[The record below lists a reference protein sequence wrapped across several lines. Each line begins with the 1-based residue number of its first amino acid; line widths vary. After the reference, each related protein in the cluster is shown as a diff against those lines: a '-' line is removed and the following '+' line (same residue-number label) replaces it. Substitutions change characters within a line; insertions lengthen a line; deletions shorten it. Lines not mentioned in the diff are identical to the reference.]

1 MVWLTLFTGLT
12 LFGIGIGCRYLVPLT
27 QWQALLPVVFGLFY
41 LTMAEG
47 LRSKP
52 ALRRMFHFVALLWS
66 MVVVVVSLPLA
77 REFFHAWNHGAVV
90 HDGVP
95 VRPELIFE
103 HAAVLLV
110 SLLYFAV
117 AAVQFWRLPPK

>member
-1 MVWLTLFTGLT
+1 MVWLTFFTGLT
-12 LFGIGIGCRYLVPLT
+12 LFAIGIGCRYLVPLT

-41 LTMAEG
+41 ITMAEG

-52 ALRRMFHFVALLWS
+52 SQRRMFHFLALLWS
-66 MVVVVVSLPLA
+66 MIVVVVSLPLA

-90 HDGVP
+90 QDGVP

-103 HAAVLLV
+103 LSAVLLV
-110 SLLYFAV
+110 SLLYFVV
-117 AAVQFWRLPPK
+117 AAVQFWRLPKG